1 MQSSFPSYS
10 AAANLKVV
18 LFDVDCVMTDGSIYI
33 DEHGESFKKFNVKD
47 GLAIEL
53 LHSHG
58 IKTGV
63 VSGKASKALT
73 QRCEK
78 LGFNYIVT
86 GCKNKLPRVEAIC
99 SELGIELEQVAFVG
113 DDVLDLPV
121 MQQCGASF
129 APSDAHA
136 LVLEQAHFITN
147 AQGGSG
153 VVREVADTILLK
165 RFNTLSEVYDVLLS
179 KIVADDVNSM
189 EQ

>member
-1 MQSSFPSYS
+1 ME
-10 AAANLKVV
+10 NLLLI
-18 LFDVDCVMTDGSIYI
+18 LFDVDGVMTDGSIYI
-33 DEHGESFKKFNVKD
+33 DEHGETFKKFNVKD

-99 SELGIELEQVAFVG
+99 SELGIKLEQVAFVG

-179 KIVADDVNSM
+179 KIVADDVNNM

>member
-1 MQSSFPSYS
+1 MNQIE
-10 AAANLKVV
+10 LV
-18 LFDVDCVMTDGSIYI
+18 LLDVDGVMTDGSIYI

-86 GCKNKLPRVEAIC
+86 GCKNKLPHVEVIC
-99 SELGIELEQVAFVG
+99 NELGITLAQVAFVG
-113 DDVLDLPV
+113 DDVLDLLV
-121 MQQCGASF
+121 MQKCGASF

-136 LVLEQAHFITN
+136 LVLEHAQQITK
-147 AQGGSG
+147 AQGGCG

-165 RFNTLSEVYDVLLS
+165 RYSTLADVYKVLLD
-179 KIVADDVNSM
+179 KIVADDVNNM

>member
-1 MQSSFPSYS
+1 MKDIQ
-10 AAANLKVV
+10 LI
-18 LFDVDCVMTDGSIYI
+18 LFDVDGVMTDGNIYI
-33 DEHGESFKKFNVKD
+33 DSQGESFKKFNVKD

-63 VSGKASKALT
+63 VSGKASKALA

-86 GCKNKLPRVEAIC
+86 GCKNKLPRVEKIC
-99 SELGIELEQVAFVG
+99 NELNIGLNQVAFVG

-121 MQQCGASF
+121 MYVCGVSF
-129 APSDAHA
+129 APKNAHE
-136 LVLEQAHFITN
+136 LVIEHAQHITK
-147 AQGGSG
+147 AQGGCG
-153 VVREVADTILLK
+153 VVREVADTLLLK
-165 RFNTLSEVYDVLLS
+165 RCGTLANVYNVLLD
-179 KIVADDVNSM
+179 KIVADDVNNM

>member
-1 MQSSFPSYS
+1 M
-10 AAANLKVV
+10 NKIELI
-18 LFDVDCVMTDGSIYI
+18 LFDVDGVMTDGSIYI

-121 MQQCGASF
+121 MQKCGASF

-136 LVLEQAHFITN
+136 LVLEQAHFTTN

-165 RFNTLSEVYDVLLS
+165 RFNTLAEVYDVLLS

>member
-1 MQSSFPSYS
+1 M
-10 AAANLKVV
+10 NKIELI
-18 LFDVDCVMTDGSIYI
+18 LFDVDGVMTDGSIYI

-121 MQQCGASF
+121 MQQCGVSF

-179 KIVADDVNSM
+179 KIVADDVNNM

>member
-1 MQSSFPSYS
+1 MNQIE
-10 AAANLKVV
+10 LV
-18 LFDVDCVMTDGSIYI
+18 LLDVDGVMTDGSIYI
-33 DEHGESFKKFNVKD
+33 DEHGEAFKKFNVKD

-78 LGFNYIVT
+78 LGFNYIVS

-99 SELGIELEQVAFVG
+99 NELGITLAQVAFVG
-113 DDVLDLPV
+113 DDVLDLLV
-121 MQQCGASF
+121 MQKCGVSF

-136 LVLEQAHFITN
+136 LLLDYAKYITK
-147 AQGGSG
+147 AQGGCG

-165 RFNTLSEVYDVLLS
+165 RCNTLADVYKVLLD
-179 KIVADDVNSM
+179 KIVADDVNNM

>member
-1 MQSSFPSYS
+1 M
-10 AAANLKVV
+10 NKIELI
-18 LFDVDCVMTDGSIYI
+18 LFDVDGVMTDGSIYI

-99 SELGIELEQVAFVG
+99 SELGIKLEQVAFVG

-121 MQQCGASF
+121 MQKCGASF

-136 LVLEQAHFITN
+136 LVLEQAHFTTN

-165 RFNTLSEVYDVLLS
+165 RFNTLAEVYDVLLS

>member
-1 MQSSFPSYS
+1 MKDVR
-10 AAANLKVV
+10 LV
-18 LFDVDCVMTDGSIYI
+18 LLDVDGVMTDGSIYI
-33 DEHGESFKKFNVKD
+33 DEYGESFKKFNVKD

-63 VSGKASKALT
+63 ISGKASKSLT
-73 QRCEK
+73 NRCEK

-99 SELGIELEQVAFVG
+99 SQLGIALDQVAFVG

-121 MQQCGASF
+121 MQVCGASF
-129 APSDAHA
+129 APKDAHS
-136 LVLEQAHFITN
+136 LVLEHADYITT
-147 AQGGSG
+147 AVGGSG
-153 VVREVADTILLK
+153 VVREVADSILLN
-165 RFNTLSEVYDVLLS
+165 RCGALSDVYRVLLD
-179 KIVADDVNSM
+179 KIVADDVKSM